1 LSSPPVHGTD
11 HRHIPA
17 LDGLRGLAVLAVLF
31 YHANGALTGGY
42 LGVDLFF
49 VLSGFLITSLLLG
62 EHERKGRI
70 DLKAF
75 WIRRARRLFPA
86 LLLLMVAIA
95 LYARFVA
102 APRQLGGIRADAL
115 ATLGYVANWHSIFA
129 DKSYWDLFTA
139 QSPLEHTWSLAI
151 EEQFYVVWPVVVAL
165 VLRRHSRRAVLVLAV
180 ALTGLSMAAMAVLF
194 ARSGA
199 SRAYLG
205 TDVRASGILAGAALA
220 AVLPSGVTLGPKAVR
235 ALDGLG
241 LLAAL
246 GLGAAWLGLDGQDPL
261 LYRGGFW
268 LTELA
273 ALVLIVCGAM
283 GPGGLAA
290 RALSLRPLTYLGKVS
305 YGVYLWHW
313 PLNLVLTAERIH
325 IHGVWLHALRFA
337 ATMAVAAI
345 SYRFYEQPIRTR
357 GLPFGRPLVVVPGAI
372 AAVVA
377 LLVGATSPRSGA
389 VRPVSLRPIL
399 PRIGSVVVEVRVMM
413 FGDSTA
419 NSLGWALRGLRVP
432 GLSVELRGQDGC
444 EMLHDT
450 CDGAQWIEH
459 KKSLRPS
466 ATLVFLGGAFL
477 YGRTFDGRWRKSCY
491 PEWDRIFEE
500 TLTARLGSLTTVE
513 GPVWA
518 VTVPYPLGPYDSAGY
533 RAEVDC
539 INAAIRRATA
549 AVAGVRILDLAEML
563 CPRGECQREGDGTAI
578 RPDGVHYD
586 IEASRALARQVLE
599 QIQR

>member
-1 LSSPPVHGTD
+1 MSSPSVHGSD

-62 EHERKGRI
+62 EHRRKGRI

-102 APRQLGGIRADAL
+102 APRELGGIRADAL
-115 ATLGYVANWHSIFA
+115 ATLGYVANWHTIFA
-129 DKSYWDLFTA
+129 NKSYWDLFVSP
-139 QSPLEHTWSLAI
+139 SPLEHTWSLAI

-165 VLRRHSRRAVLVLAV
+165 VLRRHTRRSVLVLAV
-180 ALTGLSMAAMAVLF
+180 ALTALSMAAMALLF
-194 ARSGA
+194 TRSGA

-220 AVLPSGVTLGPKAVR
+220 AVIPSGVSLGNKAIR

-241 LLAAL
+241 LVAAL
-246 GLGAAWLGLDGQDPL
+246 GLGAAWVWLDGQDPL

-273 ALVLIVCGAM
+273 ALVLIVCGAA
-283 GPGGLAA
+283 GPRSLAA

-325 IHGVWLHALRFA
+325 VHGVWLHVLRFA
-337 ATMAVAAI
+337 ATMAVAAA

-389 VRPVSLRPIL
+389 VRLASLRPIL
-399 PRIGSVVVEVRVMM
+399 PRIGSVVGELRVVM

-419 NSLGWALRGLRVP
+419 NSLGWALRGLRAR

-450 CDGAQWIEH
+450 CDAAQWVEH
-459 KKSLRPS
+459 KKQLRPG

-491 PEWDRIFEE
+491 PEWNQIFEQ

-513 GPVWA
+513 GAVWV
-518 VTVPYPLGPYDSAGY
+518 VTVPYPLGPYDNAGY
-533 RAEVDC
+533 RDEVDC
-539 INAAIRRATA
+539 INASIRKASA
-549 AVAGVRILDLAEML
+549 AVAGVKILDLAELL
-563 CPRGECQREGDGTAI
+563 CPKGECERELDGTAI

-586 IEASRALARQVLE
+586 IEASRDLARRVLAE
-599 QIQR
+599 IQR